1 MVSKK
6 KICLVFLG
14 NPFLDSRI
22 TNLSNSLREDGF
34 NVSVIGFDWFTL
46 KENKVDSSWKVFR
59 ISKSK
64 ISFFFYLKFILIL
77 FRELIKTD
85 AHIYFAEDFY
95 TLPLVTFF
103 AKLKSAKV
111 FYNSREIYA
120 YIGGLHSRPY
130 LQKLITAIERF
141 FIKKVDL
148 VLTTGKLDSEFL
160 EKFYSLPKTSVVRN
174 IPLYQ
179 KPNVEINFREMFG
192 ISEDKLILLYQG
204 IIIPG
209 RGIANIIEALPK
221 IPSAVLILLGD
232 GPNKEDFKNISV
244 RLKIEDR
251 VIFAG
256 AYSQK
261 ELINYT
267 AAADV
272 GLSLIENISI
282 SYYHALP
289 NKLFEYIMAQIPV
302 LSSNLPQMKNIVE
315 SYKVG
320 EVINLENPQ
329 ELVDVLN
336 RWSVNRELLVEYKR
350 NCLPASKELNWQSE
364 YKRFMTDLFSHIQNF

>member
-1 MVSKK
+1 MSLRN

-14 NPFLDSRI
+14 NPFQDSRI

-34 NVSVIGFDWFTL
+34 PVSVIGFDWFSL
-46 KENKVDSSWKVFR
+46 KENHIEKDLKIFR
-59 ISKSK
+59 IYKTKFSLL
-64 ISFFFYLKFILIL
+64 FYLQYNLIL
-77 FRELIKTD
+77 FKELLKAE
-85 AHIYFAEDFY
+85 AHVFFAEDFY

-120 YIGGLHSRPY
+120 YIGGLHSRPH
-130 LQKLITAIERF
+130 LQRVITSIERF
-141 FIKKVDL
+141 FIKKADL
-148 VLTTGKLDSEFL
+148 VMTTGDMDSEFL
-160 EKFYSLPKTSVVRN
+160 EKFYTLPKTLVVRN

-179 KPNVEINFREMFG
+179 KPTSKVDFRKQYG
-192 ISEDKLILLYQG
+192 IASDQLILLYQG

-209 RGIANIIEALPK
+209 RGIPIIIEALAK
-221 IPSAVLILLGD
+221 IPDAVLLLLGD
-232 GPNKEDFKNISV
+232 GDQKENYQNHAKKFGV
-244 RLKIEDR
+244 EDR

-256 AYSQK
+256 SFKQN

-289 NKLFEYIMAQIPV
+289 NKLFEYIMAELPV

-315 SYKVG
+315 TYQVG
-320 EVINLENPQ
+320 EVINLENQQ
-329 ELVDVLN
+329 ELIDVLN
-336 RWSVNRELLVEYKR
+336 KWSVDRKLLVSYKI
-350 NCLPASKELNWQSE
+350 NCLPASQELNWQAE
-364 YKRFMTDLFSHIQNF
+364 YRRLRNDLLDYI

>member
-1 MVSKK
+1 MASSK

-14 NPFLDSRI
+14 NPFQDSRI

-34 NVSVIGFDWFTL
+34 SVSVIGFDWFSL
-46 KENKVDSSWKVFR
+46 KENHIEKKLKIFR
-59 ISKSK
+59 IYKTKFSLL
-64 ISFFFYLKFILIL
+64 FYLQYNLIL
-77 FRELIKTD
+77 FKELLKAD
-85 AHIYFAEDFY
+85 AHIFFAEDFY

-120 YIGGLHSRPY
+120 YIGGLHSRPN
-130 LQKLITAIERF
+130 LQRVITSIERF

-148 VLTTGKLDSEFL
+148 VMTTGEMDSEFL
-160 EKFYSLPKTSVVRN
+160 EKFYSLPKTTVVRN

-179 KPNVEINFREMFG
+179 KPTSKVDFRKQYG
-192 ISEDKLILLYQG
+192 IASDKMILLYQG
-204 IIIPG
+204 VIIPG
-209 RGIANIIEALPK
+209 RGIPIIIEALAKLPNA
-221 IPSAVLILLGD
+221 ILVLLGD
-232 GPNKEDFKNISV
+232 GDQKENYLNHAKKFGVEN
-244 RLKIEDR
+244 R

-256 AYSQK
+256 SFKQN

-289 NKLFEYIMAQIPV
+289 NKLFEYIMAELPV
-302 LSSNLPQMKNIVE
+302 LSSNLPQMKNIVDT
-315 SYKVG
+315 YQVG
-320 EVINLENPQ
+320 EVINIDSSDEIVAVINKWFT
-329 ELVDVLN
+329 DK
-336 RWSVNRELLVEYKR
+336 ELLATYKR
-350 NCLPASKELNWQSE
+350 NCLPASKELNWQTE
-364 YKRFMTDLFSHIQNF
+364 YRRLRNDLLDYI